1 MAFRSAGSP
10 GTVSSTRTWP
20 PATDSSRWIFEVMV
34 SRANLERAT
43 DDSRLWAD
51 DLNAAI
57 HALGLDHPI
66 LCGWSY
72 GPLVI
77 LDYLRHH
84 GESDIGGVHFVSG
97 ITKLGTEQAM
107 SALTPEFLA
116 LVPGFFATDVEESA
130 RSLKSLLRMC
140 LVEEP
145 SAAEL
150 YLMLGYNL
158 SVPPYVR
165 QALFSRS
172 FDNDDLLPK
181 IRKPVLITHGA
192 EDAIVKPVVVDEH
205 TASMAHAQVHVMA
218 HAGHASFWTTPPAS
232 ISA

>member
-1 MAFRSAGSP
+1 
-10 GTVSSTRTWP
+10 
-20 PATDSSRWIFEVMV
+20 
-34 SRANLERAT
+34 
-43 DDSRLWAD
+43 
-51 DLNAAI
+51 
-57 HALGLDHPI
+57 
-66 LCGWSY
+66 
-72 GPLVI
+72 VI

-97 ITKLGTEQAM
+97 ITILGTEQAM

-116 LVPGFFATDVEESA
+116 LVPGPFATDVEESA
-130 RSLKSLLRMC
+130 RSLKSLLRLC

-181 IRKPVLITHGA
+181 IRKPVLISHGA

-218 HAGHASFWTTPPAS
+218 HAGHASFWDDAPGFNQRLRTFS
-232 ISA
+232 QSL

>member
-1 MAFRSAGSP
+1 
-10 GTVSSTRTWP
+10 
-20 PATDSSRWIFEVMV
+20 
-34 SRANLERAT
+34 
-43 DDSRLWAD
+43 
-51 DLNAAI
+51 
-57 HALGLDHPI
+57 
-66 LCGWSY
+66 
-72 GPLVI
+72 
-77 LDYLRHH
+77 
-84 GESDIGGVHFVSG
+84 
-97 ITKLGTEQAM
+97 
-107 SALTPEFLA
+107 
-116 LVPGFFATDVEESA
+116 
-130 RSLKSLLRMC
+130 MC

-218 HAGHASFWTTPPAS
+218 HAGHASFWDDAPGFKQRLRTFS
-232 ISA
+232 QSL